1 MNVTQFQSDDMYDN
15 VSVIRRSMFNFIEN
29 TTEFGNVIYSS
40 DDDTETFMMNGSDNK
55 NEPKEYIFDRKEVR
69 VIFVTLYSLVFC
81 CCFFGEFN
89 RTICL
94 MNFLYLRKILLAP
107 RKYFKMFK

>member
-15 VSVIRRSMFNFIEN
+15 VSVIRRSMFTFIEN
-29 TTEFGNVIYSS
+29 ATEFGNVIYSS
-40 DDDTETFMMNGSDNK
+40 DDDNETFMMNESDNK

-81 CCFFGEFN
+81 CCFFGKLNFQ
-89 RTICL
+89 TICL
-94 MNFLYLRKILLAP
+94 NEFFIR
-107 RKYFKMFK
+107 